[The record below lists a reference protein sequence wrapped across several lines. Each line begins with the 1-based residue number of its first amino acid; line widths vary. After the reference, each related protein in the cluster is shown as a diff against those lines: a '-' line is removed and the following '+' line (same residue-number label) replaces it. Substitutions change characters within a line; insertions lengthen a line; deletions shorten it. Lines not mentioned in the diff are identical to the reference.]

1 MTKNN
6 TMASWVIYAL
16 LAAVSAA
23 LVGIFSKVGIAGIDS
38 TIATSLRGLII
49 GVFMGAAALFLGK
62 WDTVMET
69 PPKAFLFIFLAA
81 IAGGLSWLWGFMAL
95 KAGGEVT
102 AVNALDKLSLLLVV
116 VFAVMF
122 LGEEFTWAKLFGA
135 IMIVI
140 GTIFVSFKPEQIRQ
154 FFKWM

>member
-1 MTKNN
+1 
-6 TMASWVIYAL
+6 MASWIIYAL

-23 LVGIFSKVGIAGIDS
+23 LVGIFSKVGIVGIDS
-38 TIATSLRGLII
+38 TLATSLRGLII
-49 GVFMGAAALFLGK
+49 GVFMGVAALFLGK
-62 WDTVMET
+62 WGTVMET
-69 PPKAFLFIFLAA
+69 SPKAFLFIFLAA

-122 LGEEFTWAKLFGA
+122 LGEELTWMKFFGA
-135 IMIVI
+135 VMIVV
-140 GTIFVSFKPEQIRQ
+140 GTVFMSFKPEQIRQ
-154 FFKWM
+154 FFGWM

>member
-1 MTKNN
+1 
-6 TMASWVIYAL
+6 MASWVIYAL

-23 LVGIFSKVGIAGIDS
+23 LVGIFSKIGIVGIDS
-38 TIATSLRGLII
+38 TLATSLRGLII

-135 IMIVI
+135 VMIVV

-154 FFKWM
+154 FFGWI

>member
-6 TMASWVIYAL
+6 TMASWIIYAL

-23 LVGIFSKVGIAGIDS
+23 LVGIFSKVGIVGIDS
-38 TIATSLRGLII
+38 TLATSLRGLII

-69 PPKAFLFIFLAA
+69 PPKAFFFIFLAA

-122 LGEEFTWAKLFGA
+122 LGEEFTWTKLFGA
-135 IMIVI
+135 VMIVV

-154 FFKWM
+154 FFGWM

>member
-1 MTKNN
+1 
-6 TMASWVIYAL
+6 MATWIIYAL

-23 LVGIFSKVGIAGIDS
+23 FVGIFSKVGIVGIDS
-38 TIATSLRGLII
+38 TLATSLRGLII
-49 GVFMGAAALFLGK
+49 GLFMGGAALFLGK
-62 WDTVMET
+62 WDAIAET

-95 KAGGEVT
+95 KAGGEVS

-116 VFAVMF
+116 FFATLF
-122 LGEEFTWAKLFGA
+122 LGEEFTWAKFFGA
-135 IMIVI
+135 LMIVV

-154 FFKWM
+154 FFHWM